1 MFKSSC
7 LVWITCTSMRHYHVA
22 QKYVVHCIV
31 ASCLVSS
38 RFLWHFWVSAS
49 RSSECFLKAVPNMNK
64 TNANSAIIILI
75 NHWSVRIVR
84 VVQLVS
90 VVQVVQVSRW
100 SAFMT
105 CIQKMVLFVVCH
117 YLLFVVCHCLSFFV
131 IVCGLSL
138 FVVCRCLSLIVVV
151 CHLSLFVVCRC
162 LSFVTFC
169 HCSLFVLCCCLSF
182 VVVLWSQT
190 RPWHFSR
197 LALSPWEGLPDPHS
211 GIGEKSFWHLHLDD
225 DHWLVRPKGY

>member
-117 YLLFVVCHCLSFFV
+117 YLFFVFCHCLSF
-131 IVCGLSL
+131 
-138 FVVCRCLSLIVVV
+138 VVACPLLAVQVVQ
-151 CHLSLFVVCRC
+151 VVRVA
-162 LSFVTFC
+162 LV
-169 HCSLFVLCCCLSF
+169 VR
-182 VVVLWSQT
+182 VVLVTKFVNVWTIKLS
-190 RPWHFSR
+190 RKLAMSR
-197 LALSPWEGLPDPHS
+197 L
-211 GIGEKSFWHLHLDD
+211 
-225 DHWLVRPKGY
+225 WLTHMGK

>member
-100 SAFMT
+100 SAFM
-105 CIQKMVLFVVCH
+105 ISIHWLSFVVVCH
-117 YLLFVVCHCLSFFV
+117 FLLFVVVYSLSF
-131 IVCGLSL
+131 
-138 FVVCRCLSLIVVV
+138 VV
-151 CHLSLFVVCRC
+151 CHLSLFGVCRC
-162 LSFVTFC
+162 L
-169 HCSLFVLCCCLSF
+169 LFVICCLSF
-182 VVVLWSQT
+182 VFVCHLSFALVCCLLCVVC
-190 RPWHFSR
+190 R
-197 LALSPWEGLPDPHS
+197 LSLVVVCCLSL
-211 GIGEKSFWHLHLDD
+211 FVANQL
-225 DHWLVRPKGY
+225 